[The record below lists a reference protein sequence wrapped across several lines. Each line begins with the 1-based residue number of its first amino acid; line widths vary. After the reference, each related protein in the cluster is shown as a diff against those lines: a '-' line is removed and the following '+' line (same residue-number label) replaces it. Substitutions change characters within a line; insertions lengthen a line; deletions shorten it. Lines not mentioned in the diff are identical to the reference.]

1 MHCRSIVG
9 CGTAGSS
16 DRKRTVILLQDIH
29 GFIAVPIR
37 RGTDSPVLKPWNI
50 ARPFRLGEKQ
60 VGTHQIGC
68 VPWLL
73 SRLTGPV
80 ALNFP
85 IFAGLFFVVCHSAVQ
100 SSCCNLHSVPEL
112 EPVAPA

>member
-1 MHCRSIVG
+1 MKDAYEVLEQKEADLARVRQEIESLRIVVSLLVDDLN
-9 CGTAGSS
+9 ANDS
-16 DRKRTVILLQDIH
+16 DQT
-29 GFIAVPIR
+29 IAVPIR

-50 ARPFRLGEKQ
+50 APPFRLGEKQ

-73 SRLTGPV
+73 SRLTRPV

-85 IFAGLFFVVCHSAVQ
+85 IF
-100 SSCCNLHSVPEL
+100 CCPI
-112 EPVAPA
+112 

>member
-1 MHCRSIVG
+1 MECPSADSMVG
-9 CGTAGSS
+9 T
-16 DRKRTVILLQDIH
+16 
-29 GFIAVPIR
+29 IAVPIR

-50 ARPFRLGEKQ
+50 APPFRLGEKQ
-60 VGTHQIGC
+60 VGTHQIGG

-73 SRLTGPV
+73 SRLTRPV

-85 IFAGLFFVVCHSAVQ
+85 IFAGLFCVVCHSAVQ
-100 SSCCNLHSVPEL
+100 SSGCNLHSVPEL

>member
-1 MHCRSIVG
+1 MIVDG
-9 CGTAGSS
+9 P
-16 DRKRTVILLQDIH
+16 RTSPFD
-29 GFIAVPIR
+29 FIAVPIK
-37 RGTDSPVLKPWNI
+37 RGTDWPVLKPWSI
-50 ARPFRLGEKQ
+50 APPFRLGEKQ

-73 SRLTGPV
+73 SRLTRPI

-85 IFAGLFFVVCHSAVQ
+85 IFADLFFVVCHSAVQ
-100 SSCCNLHSVPEL
+100 SSCCHLPSMPEL